1 MEKIDELLMAIIF
14 GLIRMMNGSALIM
27 WQTLVKNAF
36 TLQNEII
43 VMYSDSGIVSKASF
57 IFV

>member
-1 MEKIDELLMAIIF
+1 M
-14 GLIRMMNGSALIM
+14 ALIM
-27 WQTLVKNAF
+27 WQTPVKNAF